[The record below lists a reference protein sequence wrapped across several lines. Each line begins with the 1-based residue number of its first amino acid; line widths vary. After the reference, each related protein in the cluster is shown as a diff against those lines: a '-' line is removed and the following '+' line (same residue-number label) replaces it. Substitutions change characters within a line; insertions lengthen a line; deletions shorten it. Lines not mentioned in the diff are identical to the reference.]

1 MTDAT
6 TTPEFTITRTLDAPR
21 ELVWRA
27 WTEPEQLVQWL
38 HPLGCTTP
46 RESLAFDVRKGGK
59 YTYTMVVDDTGDKYQ
74 TGGEFLEVV
83 PPERLVFTW
92 GIPEN
97 PTVKDPV
104 ATVTF
109 TSEGTKTRMEFH
121 LRGVESQPG
130 EDGVYDGW
138 NETLEILAT
147 YVKSQN
153 K

>member
-27 WTEPEQLVQWL
+27 WTEPEHLVQWL
-38 HPLGCTTP
+38 HPHGVSTQ
-46 RESLAFDVRKGGK
+46 RESLSFDVRKGGK
-59 YTYTMVVDDTGDKYQ
+59 YTYTMVADDTGKEYP
-74 TGGEFLEVV
+74 TSGEFLEVV
-83 PPERLVFTW
+83 EPERLVFTW

-121 LRGVESQPG
+121 LLGVGGQPG
-130 EDGVYDGW
+130 DNNVYDGW
-138 NETLEILAT
+138 SEALENLASH
-147 YVKSQN
+147 VNSQN